1 MFFEINLFTLEKLN
15 LIIILILLVGNCA
28 IEIMSTQESG
38 QISNGSSLNYTLE
51 DLKNKMIRIHEIQ
64 DNDDNISHVKELKK
78 LKQDKK
84 FSRVDPIF
92 HRIIRDERTNG

>member
-1 MFFEINLFTLEKLN
+1 M
-15 LIIILILLVGNCA
+15 LLVGNCE
-28 IEIMSTQESG
+28 IKIMSIEESL
-38 QISNGSSLNYTLE
+38 QISSGTSLNYTIE
-51 DLKNKMIRIHEIQ
+51 DLKSKMIRILEIQ
-64 DNDDNISHVKELKK
+64 DNDDNISHVKEFKK

>member
-1 MFFEINLFTLEKLN
+1 M
-15 LIIILILLVGNCA
+15 LLVGNCE
-28 IEIMSTQESG
+28 IKIMSIEESL
-38 QISNGSSLNYTLE
+38 QISSGSSLNYTKE
-51 DLKNKMIRIHEIQ
+51 DLKSKMIRIHEIQ

-78 LKQDKK
+78 LKQDNK